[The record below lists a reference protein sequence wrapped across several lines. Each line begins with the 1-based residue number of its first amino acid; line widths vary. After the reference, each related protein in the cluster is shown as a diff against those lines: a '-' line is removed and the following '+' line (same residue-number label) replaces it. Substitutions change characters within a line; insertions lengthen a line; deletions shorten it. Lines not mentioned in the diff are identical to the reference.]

1 MAAAQTPTGEWIS
14 QPRFDQAHGIAG
26 LDHDF
31 GMQWGPHQNQRISL
45 RLAPGRSDGLLYV
58 YDSLWNEYNVLN
70 GSVSLTEARAAFDDV
85 TRRFGYRGIG
95 VDVFADAI
103 RQRQLEPLLA
113 ASVEPRNLG
122 ALGIEL

>member
-1 MAAAQTPTGEWIS
+1 MAAAPAPTGEWIS
-14 QPRFDQAHGIAG
+14 QARFDQAYGTAG

-31 GMQWGPHQNQRISL
+31 GMQWGPHENQGISL

-58 YDSLWNEYNVLN
+58 YDPLWNEYNILN

-85 TRRFGYRGIG
+85 ARRFGYRGVG
-95 VDVFADAI
+95 VDAFGDAV

-113 ASVEPRNLG
+113 ASVEPRTLG
-122 ALGIEL
+122 DLGIEL